1 MSFCIYFNINS
12 VSFFTCIFWMII
24 TYTWKGNRNKKN
36 KTHIHV
42 AYKILTSDLKTHTES
57 EVMEKTYFM
66 QMEVKES

>member
-1 MSFCIYFNINS
+1 
-12 VSFFTCIFWMII
+12 MII